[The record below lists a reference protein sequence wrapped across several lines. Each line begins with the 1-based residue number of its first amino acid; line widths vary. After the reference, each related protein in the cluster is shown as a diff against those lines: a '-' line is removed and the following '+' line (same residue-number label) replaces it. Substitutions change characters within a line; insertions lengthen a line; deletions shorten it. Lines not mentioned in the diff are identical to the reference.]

1 MFISSG
7 KAFPDGTKIVSIDSD
22 TQVTLNNAAL
32 ANSGGGGGAPAG
44 VTPVTGIAGGG
55 STTAGT
61 NTAAVAPGNTF
72 AVPPGSTFIVPTSFS
87 GTDQAK
93 FGWSA
98 LNNGM
103 FYKAGELIEKNITE
117 ISSIALNA
125 AQAQYPS
132 LPWGSLYYPRQIR
145 RLMEAYV
152 YHLKLG
158 GNFKIVETLQL
169 YYEDNTYPYG
179 ENLRTTA
186 PQDFVPQEDI
196 SNYVPDLESFI
207 FALNEA
213 KNAAV
218 QAMRNQLSITD
229 PNVLVDSNSP
239 ACAEVESTL
248 NTYHSIV
255 TTILR
260 EGRNLV
266 PKTEQNTNKTGNW
279 TNTRTYSNYNII
291 GDPLLPEQEC
301 NTVISAMDSLHDNLS
316 DIINEK
322 TVTKSL
328 PDYVDGENTDFE
340 LYWDDNTEVDTEK
353 DENLFLSL
361 NAVIQ
366 RPKFTENY
374 PLQDA
379 YFIDRTVI
387 PNVIK
392 FDVPPIWDQDLGAKT
407 IGEPTAVE
415 KVTGIGVGNYKRLT
429 IDKDLVDG
437 VRNGP
442 FLILD
447 VEDLTVQSIES
458 EDNLYVFLDGVLQ
471 VNGKAYTVSGPN
483 ITFATSIK
491 PEMQIDMR
499 YLYGRDVGQ
508 ILNIYDFAPDT
519 YYATGTFSFDTDAT
533 TMTSLL
539 GYTWMGDALGA
550 PIHVW
555 QVRANGTLNVIGALS
570 NATSSGSTVTFEI
583 RGQNGSIESGL
594 DLVFAPRGYYDRT
607 FTIADADISNELLN
621 YDVDSDGRKL
631 LTDDNATWA
640 GTVVGKTYKPPFV
653 YLSKEDKIRVEGEEG
668 FRKVKELP
676 QTATSKDGRPSEQLS
691 DDIFGAVSIETYTG
705 ITRGEGLSVVAKVE
719 NGSVVSLTW
728 NQRNYDPVTQPTA
741 YQYFTPP
748 VLKFIPNDSTG
759 GGARA
764 NVLVSKGQVISV
776 DLIDGGSGYTVAPKV
791 VTTRRF
797 DILTERDIG
806 VSVIN
811 IGLQTSVQSGGLTST
826 SFISEIDEA
835 GVTGITGISSLPVQ
849 MSPDRDVD
857 IIAEIQTGATGL
869 PTSNVV
875 DNGFDMP
882 IGVEQPGPAKII
894 YIEPPPVVDIN
905 GEGGV
910 LRLQGSA
917 SVASAEVQDI
927 VSLNSISTVSK
938 AITATQQIEIPNNA
952 ISNVNYFE
960 NAAVLDVD
968 FLIGDVIAYIAD
980 TSKFAGQ
987 GRLLIGDELIY
998 YEKKL
1003 DDRFYQIIRG
1013 YQGTPERD
1021 WVAGTYLR
1029 QIEDV
1034 TVVAAGLLQI
1044 QSESDVSM
1052 VTASAGISALE
1063 RVKQR
1068 QIVSGDFS
1076 IAQRETQVT
1085 IIPPPSGAIDQYQE
1099 TIFLVDPVPTRSG
1112 NTTGGHDGF
1121 VDLIEIN
1128 GGYHVARRL
1137 STEVLIVNSVFGRD
1151 IQYQGNYIAT
1161 NVGHTVGHFDGIFE
1175 DGFSDVSGVTLG
1187 DVGRYFADLTI
1198 GDFTE
1203 RGDSSYLL
1211 SGSKF
1216 NLAPPSIQNPV
1227 AFSVTAG
1234 SPIPST
1240 ITVGSTNYFPTS
1252 GYIFHTNGTIT
1263 GIIKYTGKT
1272 ANSFTGCTLHN
1283 GSNQIASGSEIVPTT
1298 IV

>member
-1 MFISSG
+1 M
-7 KAFPDGTKIVSIDSD
+7 
-22 TQVTLNNAAL
+22 
-32 ANSGGGGGAPAG
+32 
-44 VTPVTGIAGGG
+44 
-55 STTAGT
+55 
-61 NTAAVAPGNTF
+61 VA
-72 AVPPGSTFIVPTSFS
+72 I
-87 GTDQAK
+87 
-93 FGWSA
+93 
-98 LNNGM
+98 
-103 FYKAGELIEKNITE
+103 
-117 ISSIALNA
+117 
-125 AQAQYPS
+125 
-132 LPWGSLYYPRQIR
+132 
-145 RLMEAYV
+145 
-152 YHLKLG
+152 
-158 GNFKIVETLQL
+158 
-169 YYEDNTYPYG
+169 
-179 ENLRTTA
+179 
-186 PQDFVPQEDI
+186 
-196 SNYVPDLESFI
+196 
-207 FALNEA
+207 
-213 KNAAV
+213 

-239 ACAEVESTL
+239 TCAEVESTL
-248 NTYHSIV
+248 KTYHSINI
-255 TTILR
+255 TILE

-266 PKTEQNTNKTGNW
+266 DKTEQNKNKTGNW
-279 TNTRTYSNYNII
+279 TNSRTYSNYNIL

-316 DIINEK
+316 EIINENA
-322 TVTKSL
+322 VTKSL
-328 PDYVDGENTDFE
+328 PDYIDGETTDFE

-471 VNGKAYTVSGPN
+471 VNGKSYTVSGPN

-519 YYATGTFSFDTDAT
+519 YFATGTFSFDTDAT
-533 TMTSLL
+533 TMTNLL

-607 FTIADADISNELLN
+607 FTIADADISNEILN
-621 YDVDSDGRKL
+621 YNVDSDGRKL
-631 LTDDNATWA
+631 LKDDNAIWA
-640 GTVVGKTYKPPFV
+640 GTSIGRTYKPPFV

-676 QTATSKDGRPSEQLS
+676 QTATSKDGRPSEQLT

-705 ITRGEGLSVVAKVE
+705 TTRGEGLSVVAKVE

-806 VSVIN
+806 VSLIN
-811 IGLQTSVQSGGLTST
+811 IGLQTSVQSGGMTST

-869 PTSNVV
+869 PTSNIV

-882 IGVEQPGPAKII
+882 IGVEQPGGAKIV
-894 YIEPPPVVDIN
+894 YIEPEPVEIE

-917 SVASAEVQDI
+917 SVVNAEVQDI

-938 AITATQQIEIPNNA
+938 VITATQQIEIPNNA

-987 GRLLIGDELIY
+987 GRILIGDELIY

-1034 TVVAAGLLQI
+1034 TVVSAGLLQI
-1044 QSESDVSM
+1044 ESESDVSM
-1052 VTASAGISALE
+1052 VNASAGISALE
-1063 RVKQR
+1063 RVAQR

-1099 TIFLVDPVPTRSG
+1099 TIFLVDPVPVRSG

-1175 DGFSDVSGVTLG
+1175 DGFSDVSGISIG

-1227 AFSVTAG
+1227 AFSQTAG
-1234 SPIPST
+1234 APIPST

-1252 GYIFHTNGTIT
+1252 GYIFHSNGTFT
-1263 GIIKYTGKT
+1263 GIVKYTGKT

-1283 GSNQIASGSEIVPTT
+1283 GSNQIASGSEIVPIT